1 MLSLLPCAATAC
13 VAVCKGLKE
22 MLESRSGKK
31 HATCETEGTGVPLWC
46 SGLRTWHWYNYGIGC
61 SCSSDSIPGSG
72 TSMCRKRENKT
83 KLKLLMV
90 RGLVADS
97 AWVGSLLRSRHF
109 TLSVKSSPPVIS
121 LYGNGNRGS
130 ESYVTCPGSHSQ
142 LVPEPTVH

>member
-83 KLKLLMV
+83 KQNKTEIADGKRACGRLCMGGKSLKKQALH
-90 RGLVADS
+90 A
-97 AWVGSLLRSRHF
+97 VGE
-109 TLSVKSSPPVIS
+109 VIPPSNFIVWK
-121 LYGNGNRGS
+121 RK
-130 ESYVTCPGSHSQ
+130 
-142 LVPEPTVH
+142 